1 MQNTIIQ
8 THQRLW
14 RRCIN
19 NSVRGFHSINNT
31 WHNRQSLFIT
41 LQFLHTSN
49 NYRYFSSTNNTSKDD
64 VAIEPT
70 FQDTEVP
77 LYTFLDKESFNID
90 GSDKPDMQQQNEQQS
105 PPPSISKMLS
115 ILIPESKS
123 LLTAVGAL
131 TMATVCTMQFPN
143 AIGEVIDILN
153 TGSSININDVD
164 TQDAQQAQIQS
175 IALQLTGYFTIGSIA
190 TFVHTSMFDIT
201 GQKIGAN
208 LRKELFSK
216 LIHRNVAFFDR
227 NRAGELA
234 NRLSTDVHEVAEH
247 LVQNIELFLSNFVRA
262 LTASAQ
268 MILISPALSMYLSPL
283 PIMLWGCTTFY
294 GKFIKH
300 WSKQHL
306 NCLAQSTH
314 VATERF
320 GGHRTMVS
328 FGQRDMEQKR
338 YSGIIEAAYLYSRRV
353 AMFQGSFLGSSYLI
367 GNGSLVLVLAVGS
380 FQVLDGN
387 ISAGNLAG
395 FCMYCGHLTGE
406 L

>member
-1 MQNTIIQ
+1 MQNIIIQ
-8 THQRLW
+8 TRQRLW
-14 RRCIN
+14 RIRD
-19 NSVRGFHSINNT
+19 FHSINS
-31 WHNRQSLFIT
+31 WHNRQSFCK
-41 LQFLHTSN
+41 LHTSN
-49 NYRYFSSTNNTSKDD
+49 RYFVSTSYYQKNNTSKDD
-64 VAIEPT
+64 VPT

-77 LYTFLDKESFNID
+77 LYSFLDKESFNID
-90 GSDKPDMQQQNEQQS
+90 GSDKPDNNGYADIQQQNQQQA
-105 PPPSISKMLS
+105 PPISKMLS

-143 AIGEVIDILN
+143 AIGQVIDILN

-164 TQDAQQAQIQS
+164 TQDTQQAQIQS
-175 IALQLTGYFTIGSIA
+175 IALQLTGYFTMGSIA
-190 TFVHTSMFDIT
+190 TFVHTSMFDMT

-208 LRKELFSK
+208 LRKDLYSK
-216 LIHRNVAFFDR
+216 LIHRNVAFFDQ

-268 MILISPALSMYLSPL
+268 MIVISPVLTMYLSPL
-283 PIMLWGCTTFY
+283 PIMMWGCTTFY

-306 NCLAQSTH
+306 NSLAQSTH

-380 FQVLDGN
+380 FQVLGGN
-387 ISAGNLAG
+387 ISAGNLG
-395 FCMYCGHLTGE
+395 GHLTGE
-406 L
+406 LCSCTCSSNLVND

>member
-1 MQNTIIQ
+1 M
-8 THQRLW
+8 W

-19 NSVRGFHSINNT
+19 KPVRDFHSINNA
-31 WHNRQSLFIT
+31 WHNRQSFYLH
-41 LQFLHTSN
+41 FLHTSS
-49 NYRYFSSTNNTSKDD
+49 YCQTKNNTSKDD

-90 GSDKPDMQQQNEQQS
+90 DDIKFEQQQNEQQS

-153 TGSSININDVD
+153 TGSSIDINDID
-164 TQDAQQAQIQS
+164 TQDIQQAQIQS
-175 IALQLTGYFTIGSIA
+175 IALQLTGYFTMGSIA

-247 LVQNIELFLSNFVRA
+247 LVQNIESFLSNFVRA
-262 LTASAQ
+262 LTASTQ
-268 MILISPALSMYLSPL
+268 MIIISPALSMYLSPL
-283 PIMLWGCTTFY
+283 PIMLWGCTSFY

-306 NCLAQSTH
+306 NSLAQSTH

-328 FGQRDMEQKR
+328 FGQRVTEQKR

-395 FCMYCGHLTGE
+395 FCMFCGHLTGE

>member
-1 MQNTIIQ
+1 
-8 THQRLW
+8 
-14 RRCIN
+14 
-19 NSVRGFHSINNT
+19 V
-31 WHNRQSLFIT
+31 
-41 LQFLHTSN
+41 
-49 NYRYFSSTNNTSKDD
+49 
-64 VAIEPT
+64 
-70 FQDTEVP
+70 VP
-77 LYTFLDKESFNID
+77 LYSFLDKESFNID

-131 TMATVCTMQFPN
+131 TMATICTMQFPN

-153 TGSSININDVD
+153 TSSSININNVD
-164 TQDAQQAQIQS
+164 TQDTQQAQIQS

-208 LRKELFSK
+208 LRKDLYSK

-247 LVQNIELFLSNFVRA
+247 LVQNIELFLSNLVRA

-268 MILISPALSMYLSPL
+268 MIVISPALSIYLSPL
-283 PIMLWGCTTFY
+283 PIMLWGCTSFY

-306 NCLAQSTH
+306 NSLAQSTH

-320 GGHRTMVS
+320 GGHRTSLFILTASCYVS
-328 FGQRDMEQKR
+328 RFILRFILLDRKR
-338 YSGIIEAAYLYSRRV
+338 VSCDCAGCRIV
-353 AMFQGSFLGSSYLI
+353 SS
-367 GNGSLVLVLAVGS
+367 
-380 FQVLDGN
+380 
-387 ISAGNLAG
+387 
-395 FCMYCGHLTGE
+395 T
-406 L
+406 